1 MPNASR
7 AALPASVNAETPG
20 PSPYL
25 WHRPIACA
33 PNLGMIA
40 AALPGLLS
48 TALEKW
54 DNSS

>member
-7 AALPASVNAETPG
+7 AALPASVNAETLG